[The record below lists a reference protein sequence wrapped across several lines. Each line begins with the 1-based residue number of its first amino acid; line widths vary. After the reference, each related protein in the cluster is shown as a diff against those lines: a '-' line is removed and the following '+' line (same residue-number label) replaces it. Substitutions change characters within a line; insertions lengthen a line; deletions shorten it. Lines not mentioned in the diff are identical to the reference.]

1 MSVAGNFKKK
11 NVMYTF
17 ANRVMLIRR
26 YVLHQD
32 ESLNAKILKKTCF
45 YFIFFLANVFGF
57 FWKWKYHKQ
66 AIHLHWQKW
75 RCYSFVFF
83 TLSLGP
89 KNLFFLFFLSHAHT
103 MTNLKSVAHSICQ
116 TWYRILKIVVLNT
129 WVPCSGRGLF
139 TPNTLNGD
147 LC

>member
-1 MSVAGNFKKK
+1 MFSVSFENENITSKPFTYIGK
-11 NVMYTF
+11 NEGAT
-17 ANRVMLIRR
+17 AL
-26 YVLHQD
+26 
-32 ESLNAKILKKTCF
+32 
-45 YFIFFLANVFGF
+45 
-57 FWKWKYHKQ
+57 
-66 AIHLHWQKW
+66 
-75 RCYSFVFF
+75 FF
-83 TLSLGP
+83 TVCLGP

-129 WVPCSGRGLF
+129 YVPCSGRGLF